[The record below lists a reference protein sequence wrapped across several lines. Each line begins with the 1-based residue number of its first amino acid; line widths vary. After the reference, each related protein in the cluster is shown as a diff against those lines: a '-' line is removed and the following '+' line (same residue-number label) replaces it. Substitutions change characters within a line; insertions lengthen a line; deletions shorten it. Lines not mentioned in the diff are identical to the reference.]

1 MNYKILFLLL
11 LPLAIA
17 SCSQKGK
24 QETSKQKVAKVD
36 QEVAQVM
43 DDFNAVGVSYVVVK
57 NNEIIYKQ
65 AKGWKNRED
74 EEPLK
79 LDNLFRIASISKS
92 FSSTALML
100 FLTGLF

>member
-43 DDFNAVGVSYVVVK
+43 ADFEAIGVSYVVV
-57 NNEIIYKQ
+57 
-65 AKGWKNRED
+65 
-74 EEPLK
+74 
-79 LDNLFRIASISKS
+79 RIMR
-92 FSSTALML
+92 SSTGKPRAGK
-100 FLTGLF
+100 TEKQRRR